1 MLLALFCGFF
11 VNLIKKSLTTR
22 FGGIEME
29 DLKRAELNG
38 QESGEGLPDD
48 ILSIKE
54 KLIEGLN
61 QPLKDCISEKDV
73 AW

>member
-1 MLLALFCGFF
+1 
-11 VNLIKKSLTTR
+11 
-22 FGGIEME
+22 ME

-73 AW
+73 TW

>member
-1 MLLALFCGFF
+1 
-11 VNLIKKSLTTR
+11 
-22 FGGIEME
+22 ME

-38 QESGEGLPDD
+38 QESGEGLPDE

-54 KLIEGLN
+54 KLLEGMN